1 MAGLTIVYLIL
12 EESTTV
18 TSCCFASLSAKKR
31 DEVFDKLMMSK
42 ESIEGLAYYY
52 KDSIRLGVVPES
64 VKEGK

>member
-12 EESTTV
+12 EESTTA
-18 TSCCFASLSAKKR
+18 TSCFASLSAKKR
-31 DEVFDKLMMSK
+31 DEVFNKLMMSK

-64 VKEGK
+64 VKEAK